1 MKNNQMNSY
10 LILGLF
16 ICSIVLF
23 FNRFIGLPEIISGF
37 GLGIG
42 IALELIGVYSMK
54 HDITKI
60 KKFKKSLIRKIVQ

>member
-1 MKNNQMNSY
+1 MKNNQMNSH
-10 LILGLF
+10 LILGFF

-23 FNRFIGLPEIISGF
+23 FNRLIGLLEIISGF

-60 KKFKKSLIRKIVQ
+60 KNFKKSLIRKIV